1 MSYLH
6 VIDNDKCKG
15 CGLCVTVCPKNV
27 LEISDKVNTKGYFP
41 VFRARPEDC
50 IYCAMCCTMCPD
62 VAITISEIADESA
75 ESESTEETDG

>member
-27 LEISDKVNTKGYFP
+27 LEISDKVNTQGYFP
-41 VFRARPEDC
+41 AFRARPEDC

>member
-6 VIDNDKCKG
+6 VIDNNKCKG
-15 CGLCVTVCPKNV
+15 CGLCVTVCPKTV

-41 VFRARPEDC
+41 VFQARPEDC